1 MIDIQ
6 NVSKIYSKNDPP
18 RVDDVSFTIKQG
30 ESLVLIGSSGS
41 GKTTLLKMLNGLEEP
56 TSGAIYIKDKDI
68 LSYDLNELRRTF
80 FGYVFQKVGLF
91 PHMTIKENIL
101 IVLRLNKIHPDLYDT
116 RVYELLSGIHLD
128 PDEYLDRYPHQLSG
142 GEQQRVGVAR
152 ALATESECLLMDEP
166 FGALDAVT
174 RNALQDEVIYLKEK
188 LKKTIVFV
196 THDISEAFKLGDRIA
211 VMKEGK
217 VEQIGTQRQLSFF
230 PRTSFVE
237 ELVQT
242 GLKMSA

>member
-1 MIDIQ
+1 
-6 NVSKIYSKNDPP
+6 
-18 RVDDVSFTIKQG
+18 
-30 ESLVLIGSSGS
+30 
-41 GKTTLLKMLNGLEEP
+41 
-56 TSGAIYIKDKDI
+56 
-68 LSYDLNELRRTF
+68 
-80 FGYVFQKVGLF
+80 
-91 PHMTIKENIL
+91 
-101 IVLRLNKIHPDLYDT
+101 
-116 RVYELLSGIHLD
+116 
-128 PDEYLDRYPHQLSG
+128 
-142 GEQQRVGVAR
+142 
-152 ALATESECLLMDEP
+152 MDEP